1 MALRVPT
8 NQLPALLLVC
18 WGVILALAVSELF
31 RSSEDPLVPVMLVVA
46 FIGLLFQ
53 LALLFRKDR

>member
-1 MALRVPT
+1 M
-8 NQLPALLLVC
+8 LLLVC

-31 RSSEDPLVPVMLVVA
+31 RDPNDRLVPAMLVVA
-46 FIGLLFQ
+46 FTGFLFH